1 MRNSYPLRIIEAR
14 DASGAMY
21 DLERLGARLVALLG
35 DGGDLAACAAGV
47 LADVAA
53 FSAELDD
60 DRTLLLVRPRG
71 GGGSVSP

>member
-1 MRNSYPLRIIEAR
+1 
-14 DASGAMY
+14 
-21 DLERLGARLVALLG
+21 VALLG